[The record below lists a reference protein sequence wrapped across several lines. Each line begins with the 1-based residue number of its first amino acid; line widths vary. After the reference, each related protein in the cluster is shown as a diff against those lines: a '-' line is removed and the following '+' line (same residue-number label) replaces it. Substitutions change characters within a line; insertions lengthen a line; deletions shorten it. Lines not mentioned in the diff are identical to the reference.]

1 MKKSFK
7 VRTYYYDTDHMGV
20 VYHANYL
27 KWMEIARTEYFRD
40 ILPYKEI
47 EDMGIMMP
55 VKSLN
60 IEYINSVKYD
70 QDIEIIIELKEIDSI
85 KIRFFYEIYD
95 ENNVL
100 KATAETLN
108 VMVDKSGKL
117 KRLPKDILAILK
129 GQN

>member
-47 EDMGIMMP
+47 EDMGIMML

-85 KIRFFYEIYD
+85 KVRFFYEIYD

>member
-1 MKKSFK
+1 MKKSFN

-40 ILPYKEI
+40 VLPYKEI

-60 IEYINSVKYD
+60 IEYINSIGYD
-70 QDIEIIIELKEIDSI
+70 EDVEIIIELKEITSI
-85 KIRFFYEIYD
+85 KIRFFYEIYGKD
-95 ENNVL
+95 KVL

-108 VMVDKSGKL
+108 VTIDREGKL
-117 KRLPKDILAILK
+117 KRLPKDILNILK
-129 GQN
+129 G

>member
-70 QDIEIIIELKEIDSI
+70 QNIEIIIELKEIDSI

>member
-70 QDIEIIIELKEIDSI
+70 QNIEIIIELKEIDSI

-117 KRLPKDILAILK
+117 KRLPKEILDILK
-129 GQN
+129 

>member
-70 QDIEIIIELKEIDSI
+70 QNIEIIIELKEIDSI
-85 KIRFFYEIYD
+85 KVRFFYEIYD

-100 KATAETLN
+100 KATAETLT

>member
-70 QDIEIIIELKEIDSI
+70 QNIEIIIELKEIDSI

-117 KRLPKDILAILK
+117 KRLSKDILAILK

>member
-70 QDIEIIIELKEIDSI
+70 QDIKIIIELKEIDSI
-85 KIRFFYEIYD
+85 KVRFFYEIYD

>member
-47 EDMGIMMP
+47 ENMGIMMP

-85 KIRFFYEIYD
+85 KVRFFYEIYD

>member
-27 KWMEIARTEYFRD
+27 KWMEIARTEYSRD

-85 KIRFFYEIYD
+85 KVRFFYEIYD

-117 KRLPKDILAILK
+117 KRLPKDILAIHK

>member
-70 QDIEIIIELKEIDSI
+70 QDIDIIIELKEIDSI

>member
-1 MKKSFK
+1 
-7 VRTYYYDTDHMGV
+7 
-20 VYHANYL
+20 
-27 KWMEIARTEYFRD
+27 MEIARTEYFRD